1 MRAFFP
7 ILLATALLS
16 GCGTDETTPPAT
28 GPSQD
33 EVNRVCAGVHCTA
46 GYCTSE
52 GGVAACRCGPL
63 DQELG
68 STCEVEEVDD
78 FDEVPNPG
86 PQQRG
91 VPLVALA
98 GRLHRLDVDA
108 FTFWGVKGR
117 TYRFTCTPEGFQWCH
132 LAITPWPT
140 PFDHGLVT
148 YEGRDTVLTVSLA
161 NSMMHT
167 ASVAAWPAR
176 FSTERGTYTVSLVE
190 VGDAEGPPDVPAKP
204 IPTDGTL
211 VSGHVD
217 FQGDEDTFAFTALA
231 GHVYRARC
239 AGQDL
244 TPAIESVMPLEAW
257 RHFEWEEGGSST
269 AVVKLRAGAHR
280 LRIGSHAALGTTAYQ
295 CTLEDLGEDDH
306 ADEADGATALPAFA
320 SELALTGALE
330 TRSDAD
336 WFSFPA
342 KAGHAYDL
350 VCDRA
355 TQFVCASSFIAIPST
370 LPTAKAEMLPVA
382 LKEDGLLWV
391 QVSNPMRSDILTNP
405 RGPYAL
411 RVVDL
416 GPDQGSGVEDAVPA
430 SVGVPIPGVFAP
442 HNDKDTFRVNVEAGH
457 VYRLRLADRVV
468 SSVFEAYRPSEP
480 GRNLML
486 FNLPP
491 KEFFKST
498 RSEPIVFLVG
508 GVQGPYVFIIEDVG
522 QDDHADALED
532 ATVVPAPMLY
542 AEGWIDTSHD
552 EDWFAFDLE
561 ARAYEVRAFPQ
572 DGSGAPGFALLE
584 ADGVTPVP
592 TQAGT
597 GDVRPVAPGRYF
609 LHVGHPFIPATPGT
623 PYRWELHP
631 R

>member
-7 ILLATALLS
+7 LLLATALLA
-16 GCGTDETTPPAT
+16 GCGTDETPPPST

-52 GGVAACRCGPL
+52 GGVAACRCGPK
-63 DQELG
+63 DQEQG
-68 STCEVEEVDD
+68 STCEVEEVND

-86 PQQRG
+86 PQERG
-91 VPLVALA
+91 LPVVALS
-98 GRLHRLDVDA
+98 GRLHRLDVDS
-108 FTFWGVKGR
+108 FTFLGTKGL
-117 TYRFTCTPEGFQWCH
+117 TYRFTCTPEGFQWCD
-132 LAITPWPT
+132 LSVVPWPT
-140 PFDHGLVT
+140 AYDRGLVT
-148 YEGRDTVLTVSLA
+148 YEGRDTVLTVTMTVTRLY
-161 NSMMHT
+161 T
-167 ASVAAWPAR
+167 ASVAAWPGR

-190 VGDAEGPPDVPAKP
+190 VGDAEGHPDVQANP
-204 IPTDGTL
+204 IPTDGTP
-211 VSGHVD
+211 VSGHID
-217 FQGDEDTFAFTALA
+217 FRGDEDTFAFTALA

-239 AGQDL
+239 SGQDL
-244 TPAIESVMPLEAW
+244 TPAIESLMPLEAW
-257 RHFEWEEGGSST
+257 RNFEWEEGGSGT

-280 LRIGSHAALGTTAYQ
+280 LRMGSHAARGTAAYQ
-295 CTLEDLGEDDH
+295 CTLEDLGADDH
-306 ADEADGATALPAFA
+306 TDEADGATAMPAFA
-320 SELALTGALE
+320 SELELKGALE

-355 TQFVCASSFIAIPST
+355 TQFVCASSFIAIPTT
-370 LPTAKAEMLPVA
+370 LPTPKAEVLPVA

-391 QVSNPMRSDILTNP
+391 QVSNPLRSDSLMNP

-411 RVVDL
+411 RIVDL

-442 HNDKDTFRVNVEAGH
+442 HNDRDTFRVNVEAGH
-457 VYRLRLADRVV
+457 VYRLRLADWAV
-468 SSVFEAYRPSEP
+468 SSAFEAYRPSEP

-498 RSEPIVFLVG
+498 RSEPIVFSVG
-508 GVQGPYVFIIEDVG
+508 GVQGPYVFTIEDVG
-522 QDDHADALED
+522 LDDHADALED
-532 ATVVPAPMLY
+532 ATVLPASRLY
-542 AEGWIDTSHD
+542 AEGWIDTSYD
-552 EDWFAFDLE
+552 ADWFAFDLE
-561 ARAYEVRAFPQ
+561 ARAYEVRGPPLGN
-572 DGSGAPGFALLE
+572 GSPVCALLE

-592 TQAGT
+592 TQAVS
-597 GDVRPVAPGRYF
+597 GDVRPNAPGRYF
-609 LHVGHPFIPATPGT
+609 LRVGHPGIPASPGG